1 MRCVLILAF
10 AAITA
15 IITLMVPPL
24 DGGAGD
30 DARAII
36 TAAIK
41 AHGGADRVAKLQSV
55 RMKTKGTLTAN
66 NQSAD
71 FTAEFITKLPDRGKM
86 VMALDLNMNQ
96 IDVVQVHSGKQAWWS
111 INGQTQELE
120 GDKLAEQQARTHT
133 NRVCSLTPLL
143 GDKAFALSPLGETKI
158 EDRPARGVRVVMKGQ
173 PDVSL
178 FFDKDNGLLVK
189 VERRGQ
195 DLAQNDVLRETF
207 YSDYKDYDGVKQAS
221 KMVVR
226 HDGQRYLEME
236 ITELQFPEMI
246 GDEEF
251 ARP

>member
-1 MRCVLILAF
+1 MRFFWIVTA
-10 AAITA
+10 AAISSHFVATPCHA
-15 IITLMVPPL
+15 
-24 DGGAGD
+24 DDD
-30 DARAII
+30 DARALIA
-36 TAAIK
+36 AAIK
-41 AHGGADRVAKLQSV
+41 AHGGAEKVAKLRNV

-71 FTAEFITKLPDRGKM
+71 FTAEFITQLPERGKM

-133 NRVCSLTPLL
+133 SRVTALTPLL
-143 GDKAFALSPLGETKI
+143 DDKAFELSPLGETKI
-158 EDRPARGVRVVMKGQ
+158 EDRPARGVRVVMQGQ
-173 PDVSL
+173 PDVSV
-178 FFDKDNGLLVK
+178 FFDKDSGLLVK

-195 DLAQNDVLRETF
+195 DLAQKDVLRETF
-207 YSDYKDYDGVKQAS
+207 YSDYKEFDGVKQAG
-221 KMVVR
+221 KMVIR
-226 HDGQRYLEME
+226 HDGERYIEME
-236 ITELQFPEMI
+236 ITEVRFPEMI